1 MIGSVQNGPTMP
13 ASPCPITLSYTK
25 NSANRVVVCYR
36 VVIVHTKYFGVRLV
50 TKEKP
55 LGTILKEV
63 GGGVCADLWDPLPG
77 SATAFHLSLQELGN
91 GTALIVWFK
100 NN

>member
-1 MIGSVQNGPTMP
+1 MIGGVQNGPTMP

-25 NSANRVVVCYR
+25 NSANGVVVCYHI
-36 VVIVHTKYFGVRLV
+36 VIVHT
-50 TKEKP
+50 
-55 LGTILKEV
+55 EV
-63 GGGVCADLWDPLPG
+63 GGGGGVCADLWNPLPG
-77 SATAFHLSLQELGN
+77 SATAFHLSLQDLGN